1 MKNYAKILPL
11 TSKIEHEEFTIPHNH
26 QIILNKLKV
35 NKSSFK
41 ILILSKLSD
50 VKKFKQVKF
59 LINSN
64 EFACFARHRSSNEH
78 QLRSNVAS
86 QRLAQLLRI

>member
-41 ILILSKLSD
+41 ILILNKLCDVENLSK
-50 VKKFKQVKF
+50 
-59 LINSN
+59 
-64 EFACFARHRSSNEH
+64 
-78 QLRSNVAS
+78 
-86 QRLAQLLRI
+86 

>member
-26 QIILNKLKV
+26 QITLNKLKV

-50 VKKFKQVKF
+50 VKNLSKLTF
-59 LINSN
+59 
-64 EFACFARHRSSNEH
+64 
-78 QLRSNVAS
+78 
-86 QRLAQLLRI
+86 